1 VVLSWYPC
9 AAAHYYS
16 PYFYCQYNFRVVEGD
31 KDRLQGWR
39 AVELENDVALG
50 WNEVDV
56 VEAVREKKKGK
67 EELPVQLGN
76 SSAP

>member
-1 VVLSWYPC
+1 M
-9 AAAHYYS
+9 
-16 PYFYCQYNFRVVEGD
+16 VEGD